1 MTFKR
6 STIMPWKYDPLW
18 IPYSTFTPFDMFNP
32 DQKVQPFF
40 WHTLPFYATLD
51 NNDVLMFAGQYYYE
65 DATLT
70 TSSTVP
76 VDILALAMFRVKG
89 ADFNIEEMPWKHIDT
104 VMDFGSAA
112 FSTGF
117 TVPQQTDQV
126 VQSLT
131 ILSPFDYNHAPYYC
145 SSNVMTA
152 TSYEGWQV
160 ATAMYFF
167 MTQNAEDF
175 KGRTIVQYTDYVEE
189 ENDSNLRYVQTEKHG
204 ITATM
209 VEEFLDTYFGNGFK
223 QPKERGG
230 DIVGGY
236 QMIDLRG
243 VDLETKGSYHVKG
256 IYELIEGT
264 NKSIK
269 LVGLRKGGREWDMF
283 INPSIESD
291 GSFKFTSVYGSNIKI
306 SNDDIVTVIKA

>member
-18 IPYSTFTPFDMFNP
+18 IPYTTFTPFDMFNP

-51 NNDVLMFAGQYYYE
+51 NNDVLMFAGQYYYRNGFT
-65 DATLT
+65 DATV
-70 TSSTVP
+70 STDP

-89 ADFNIEEMPWKHIDT
+89 SDFNIEDMPWEHIT
-104 VMDFGSAA
+104 TLMEFASVMAG
-112 FSTGF
+112 
-117 TVPQQTDQV
+117 PQSVTSLTDEV
-126 VQSLT
+126 VQSRT
-131 ILSPFDYNHAPYYC
+131 ILSPFDYNHAPCYC
-145 SSNVMTA
+145 SSYTVNA
-152 TSYEGWQV
+152 TDNFGWYDTGAAQS
-160 ATAMYFF
+160 FF
-167 MTQNAEDF
+167 EEDAEDF
-175 KGRTIVQYTDYVEE
+175 KGRKIIQYTDYAAG
-189 ENDSNLRYVQTEKHG
+189 YVSTAKHG
-204 ITATM
+204 ITASM
-209 VEEFLDTYFGNGFK
+209 VEEFLDTYFGNGFQ

-243 VDLETKGSYHVKG
+243 VDLETKGDYHIKG

-283 INPSIESD
+283 INPSIESN
-291 GSFKFTSVYGSNIKI
+291 GSFKFSNVYGGTIRVS
-306 SNDDIVTVIKA
+306 DADIVTVATV

>member
-18 IPYSTFTPFDMFNP
+18 IPYTTFTPFDMFNP

-65 DATLT
+65 DGYTDATFPT
-70 TSSTVP
+70 DP

-89 ADFNIEEMPWKHIDT
+89 ADFNIEDMPWDHVKTLMDFDT
-104 VMDFGSAA
+104 VMVGA
-112 FSTGF
+112 FS
-117 TVPQQTDQV
+117 VPDMTDQV

-131 ILSPFDYNHAPYYC
+131 ILSPFDYNHAPCYC
-145 SSNVMTA
+145 SSNTVTA
-152 TSYEGWQV
+152 TDGYGWYDTGAAQSFY
-160 ATAMYFF
+160 TD
-167 MTQNAEDF
+167 NAEDF
-175 KGRTIVQYTDYVEE
+175 KGRTIVSYTDYAVGF
-189 ENDSNLRYVQTEKHG
+189 VQTEKHG

>member
-18 IPYSTFTPFDMFNP
+18 IPYTTFTPFDMSNP

-65 DATLT
+65 DGYSDMTL
-70 TSSTVP
+70 SDYP
-76 VDILALAMFRVKG
+76 VDILALAMFRVKE
-89 ADFNIEEMPWKHIDT
+89 ADFDIENMPWNYVTTLMNFGD
-104 VMDFGSAA
+104 VMVGS
-112 FSTGF
+112 FS
-117 TVPQQTDQV
+117 VPEITDQV
-126 VQSLT
+126 VQSRT
-131 ILSPFDYNHAPYYC
+131 ILSPFDYNHAPCYC
-145 SSNVMTA
+145 SSNTVSA
-152 TSYEGWQV
+152 TDNSGWYDTGAAQSFY
-160 ATAMYFF
+160 TDD
-167 MTQNAEDF
+167 AEEF

-189 ENDSNLRYVQTEKHG
+189 NDSKLRYLSTEKHG

-209 VEEFLDTYFGNGFK
+209 VEEFLDKYFGNGFK

-243 VDLETKGSYHVKG
+243 VDLETKGDYYVKG
-256 IYELIEGT
+256 VYELIEGT

-269 LVGLRKGGREWDMF
+269 LVGLQKGGREWDMF

-306 SNDDIVTVIKA
+306 SDTDIVNVYKV